1 MQGEVRDSAD
11 VGHAAVSCGPM
22 EFTLRYVGPIPSG
35 NKGIHVIRTA
45 FDEQLTDLWA
55 RDLRLRDVDPTQIR
69 AFVKSTRFPYDV
81 RQQEKGETIR
91 KTADGIHGYHEV
103 RGIRF
108 VPLVTRW
115 RYLRCELS
123 VRLHRYEGD
132 LHTGGVLYHG
142 GDLDN
147 KAKALIDAL
156 RMPMGARDLPASAT
170 HPRPIFYCVRED
182 DRLITKIT
190 LESRNRLGPRP
201 TTRRAMM
208 NLDVD
213 VDVRIFP
220 VHSVGNINYT
230 MLYP

>member
-1 MQGEVRDSAD
+1 
-11 VGHAAVSCGPM
+11 M
-22 EFTLRYVGPIPSG
+22 EFTLRYIGPIPSG
-35 NKGIHVIRTA
+35 HRGIHAIRTA
-45 FDEQLTDLWA
+45 FDEQLADLWT
-55 RDLRLRDVDPTQIR
+55 RDLRLKNVDPMQIR
-69 AFVKSTRFPYDV
+69 PFVRSARFPYDV
-81 RQQEKGETIR
+81 RQQEKKETVR
-91 KTADGIHGYHEV
+91 TTPDGVHGYHEV

-132 LHTGGVLYHG
+132 LHKGGVLYHG

-147 KAKALIDAL
+147 KAKALIDGL
-156 RMPMGARDLPASAT
+156 RMPMGARDLPANAA
-170 HPRPIFYCVRED
+170 HHRPVFYCVLED
-182 DRLITKIT
+182 DRLVTKIS

-201 TTRRAMM
+201 RGRAAT

-213 VDVRIFP
+213 VDIRIFP
-220 VHSVGNINYT
+220 VHAVGDINYT

>member
-1 MQGEVRDSAD
+1 
-11 VGHAAVSCGPM
+11 M

-35 NKGIHVIRTA
+35 NRGIHKIRIA
-45 FDEQLTDLWA
+45 FDEQLADLWA
-55 RDLRLRDVDPTQIR
+55 RDLRLKDVDQTQIR
-69 AFVKSTRFPYDV
+69 RFVRSDRFPYDV
-81 RQQEKGETIR
+81 RQQEKQEKVRPTP
-91 KTADGIHGYHEV
+91 DGVHGYHEV
-103 RGIRF
+103 RGVRF

-115 RYLRCELS
+115 RYLRCELA

-156 RMPMGARDLPASAT
+156 RMPMGPRDLPSNVS
-170 HPRPIFYCVRED
+170 HPRPLFFCVLED
-182 DRLITKIT
+182 DRLVTKLT

-201 TTRRAMM
+201 RKREMT

-213 VDVRIFP
+213 VDIRIFP
-220 VHSVGNINYT
+220 VHGVGNINYT